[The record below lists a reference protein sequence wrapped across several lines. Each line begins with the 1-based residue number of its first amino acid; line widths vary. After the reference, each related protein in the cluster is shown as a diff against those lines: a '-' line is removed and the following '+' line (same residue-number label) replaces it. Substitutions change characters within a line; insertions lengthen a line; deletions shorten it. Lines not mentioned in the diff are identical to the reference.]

1 MYAQALRF
9 LWCAFGMAVLVVPQ
23 AYAGDELTVDSL
35 LAGSLLEQD
44 EYDDADVFTDEVW
57 VQEPIVVGQNDS
69 LQLSIEHTLAVN
81 PSGSYERT
89 NHYTEARLSSEAPI
103 GLLAYAELELKAT
116 HYWQG
121 DTSKPTEG
129 DFSHLDIQRLV
140 LHYSLAD
147 ISIKLGRYL
156 LSWGE
161 VEGAGVIDVINPL
174 PSLAS
179 SLTELTPQWLLSGNY
194 YLPSAQVSWF
204 VGLDPSVSELPGLA
218 LAHGVGKEW
227 GAKYGHTGLGSDW
240 AVYTGRM
247 VPNNPVLNL
256 ATATASAQSFPWI
269 GYSWNKAIDGHL
281 IKFDIAHK
289 RGLEHNLGYMGLTRS
304 HRLDAALG
312 LELNHGD
319 RQWSASVSGQR
330 WLNYQSSYLT
340 PTLTPALTPVASHQT
355 QVTYILGL
363 SDSFNA
369 DEYRW
374 SLSHLD
380 TDRGALRAT
389 TGELVWQATDR
400 WQSSL
405 SYTTMTAKRNSA
417 YALLDG
423 TQRLILKAKLS
434 Y

>member
-9 LWCAFGMAVLVVPQ
+9 LWCAFGMVVLVVPQ

-81 PSGSYERT
+81 PSGNYERT
-89 NHYTEARLSSEAPI
+89 NHYTEARLSSETPI

-194 YLPSAQVSWF
+194 YLPSAQV
-204 VGLDPSVSELPGLA
+204 
-218 LAHGVGKEW
+218 
-227 GAKYGHTGLGSDW
+227 
-240 AVYTGRM
+240 
-247 VPNNPVLNL
+247 
-256 ATATASAQSFPWI
+256 
-269 GYSWNKAIDGHL
+269 
-281 IKFDIAHK
+281 
-289 RGLEHNLGYMGLTRS
+289 
-304 HRLDAALG
+304 
-312 LELNHGD
+312 
-319 RQWSASVSGQR
+319 
-330 WLNYQSSYLT
+330 
-340 PTLTPALTPVASHQT
+340 
-355 QVTYILGL
+355 
-363 SDSFNA
+363 
-369 DEYRW
+369 
-374 SLSHLD
+374 
-380 TDRGALRAT
+380 
-389 TGELVWQATDR
+389 
-400 WQSSL
+400 
-405 SYTTMTAKRNSA
+405 
-417 YALLDG
+417 
-423 TQRLILKAKLS
+423 
-434 Y
+434 

>member
-1 MYAQALRF
+1 MCTKALRL
-9 LWCAFGMAVLVVPQ
+9 LWCTWCTCCMTMLVVLQ
-23 AYAGDELTVDSL
+23 ANAGNKVPTDNL

-44 EYDDADVFTDEVW
+44 LYDDAGVFTDEMW
-57 VQEPIVVGQNDS
+57 VQEPILVGQNKP

-81 PSGSYERT
+81 PSDSYERT

-103 GLLAYAELELKAT
+103 GLLAYAELELKVV

-121 DTSKPTEG
+121 DTNKPTQG
-129 DFSHLDIQRLV
+129 DFSHVGIERFV
-140 LHYSLAD
+140 LQYSLAD

-161 VEGAGVIDVINPL
+161 VEGAGVIDVINPV
-174 PSLAS
+174 PSLTS

-204 VGLDPSVSELPGLA
+204 LGLDPSVSELPDVV

-240 AVYTGRM
+240 AVYAGRM
-247 VPNNPVLNL
+247 VPNSPVLNL
-256 ATATASAQSFPWI
+256 ATATASAQSFPWL
-269 GYSWNKAIDGHL
+269 GYSWNKAIDDHL

-312 LELNHGD
+312 LELNQGS
-319 RQWSASVSGQR
+319 RQWKANVTGQR

-340 PTLTPALTPVASHQT
+340 PTLTPVASHQT

-363 SDSFNA
+363 SDGFNNE
-369 DEYRW
+369 EYRW

-380 TDRGALRAT
+380 TARGALRAM
-389 TGELVWQATDR
+389 TGELVWQPTDQ

-405 SYTTMTAKRNSA
+405 SYTTMEGKSNSA